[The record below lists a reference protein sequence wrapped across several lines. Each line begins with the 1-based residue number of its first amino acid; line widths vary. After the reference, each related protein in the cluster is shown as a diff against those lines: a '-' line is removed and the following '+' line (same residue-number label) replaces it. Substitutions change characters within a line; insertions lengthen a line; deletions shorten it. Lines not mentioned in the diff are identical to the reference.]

1 MNNFFFL
8 PGFSMESIP
17 ESWLLLSDESFVLK
31 DSRLSLCCDD
41 SSLNA
46 ILQDSR
52 LGWFDFLGP
61 EIFKKI
67 YEYIVYIQLC
77 IYTYRRQGFL
87 KIHYYYKDGL
97 NVFLKKK
104 SENIVFRLG
113 SGSNKEKTTYLPNKV
128 SCNGSGTLKLGFG

>member
-1 MNNFFFL
+1 
-8 PGFSMESIP
+8 MESIP

-31 DSRLSLCCDD
+31 DSRLSFCCDD

-67 YEYIVYIQLC
+67 YKYIGYIYKVY

-128 SCNGSGTLKLGFG
+128 SNGSGTLKLGFG

>member
-1 MNNFFFL
+1 MKGHYNKAPFLSVFNIQVITCKVFLFFL

-31 DSRLSLCCDD
+31 DSRLSFCCDD

-61 EIFKKI
+61 EI
-67 YEYIVYIQLC
+67 
-77 IYTYRRQGFL
+77 
-87 KIHYYYKDGL
+87 
-97 NVFLKKK
+97 
-104 SENIVFRLG
+104 
-113 SGSNKEKTTYLPNKV
+113 
-128 SCNGSGTLKLGFG
+128 